1 MQLRLIRGFG
11 LITKTLHRVNI
22 LCYIRQPSRIIRAK
36 CQGAAAKNWLA
47 AREADLLPV
56 GYFREAVDD
65 IDTRQRPHEF
75 GEGGPDGLSR
85 AFVVTMIGS
94 FTALA
99 ASAQPRPVVRKGHAI
114 STA

>member
-1 MQLRLIRGFG
+1 VPRTTVIQGQFHCEDCG
-11 LITKTLHRVNI
+11 HHRIAYNS
-22 LCYIRQPSRIIRAK
+22 CRNRRCPK